1 MVFIR
6 SVALAAF
13 LATADA
19 HGYLSKPVSRNALG
33 KSGLGSPSCSWA
45 GSPFPCNGDFMSL
58 GGTSGPDS
66 TGCSASGKAGLVTGS
81 GGLGFASTGYK
92 TSYAKGVTMDIEID
106 VTAYHGGKF

>member
-33 KSGLGSPSCSWA
+33 KSGLGSPSCSWG

-66 TGCSASGKAGLVTGS
+66 TGCSASGKAGLDDPESPWGFPWDSFSSSGS
-81 GGLGFASTGYK
+81 L
-92 TSYAKGVTMDIEID
+92 
-106 VTAYHGGKF
+106 